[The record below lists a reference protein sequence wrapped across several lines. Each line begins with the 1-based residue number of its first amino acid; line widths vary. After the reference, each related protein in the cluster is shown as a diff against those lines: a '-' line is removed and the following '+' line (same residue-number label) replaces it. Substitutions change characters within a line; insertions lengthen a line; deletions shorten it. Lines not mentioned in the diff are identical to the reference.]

1 MTLARR
7 TFLGA
12 GLSAAVWAWRR
23 APVNAANEP
32 AEGFRVIEAGPAS
45 AELAPAPA
53 KPVQALGY
61 GGATPGPLLRLKL
74 GETLK
79 VRLVNRLTEPTTL
92 HWRGLRIANAMA
104 GIGDLTQK
112 PVAPGA
118 SYDYVI
124 TPPDAGFAWYGPHGG
139 ATSAGQI
146 ARGLYGPVVVD
157 EISPPPVDVETI
169 VALQDW
175 RVAADGQVDLSPQK
189 SDSGRSGALLSANGA
204 PPPVSL
210 SPAPGARVRVRL
222 LNAAPARIM
231 IVAVEGVK
239 PTIVAIDGQPSE
251 PFEPLRN
258 VMPIGPGARFEL
270 IFDMPAEVG
279 STVRF
284 VLRGGEAAPTAQEL
298 DRPLVVFK
306 ATDAPAMQR
315 PPIAGLPA
323 NPLLPKE
330 IDLAQAQRADF
341 ALSGGPPFLINGAAV
356 KGPWPDKPLL
366 KVRKGAPVTLGLIN
380 KTASPQAI
388 RWGGHVARLL
398 HALDDGWEPYWR
410 DSVLLAPGQTAH
422 VAFVADNPGRWPLES
437 AILDCQAAG
446 GRSFFEVD

>member
-7 TFLGA
+7 TFIGA
-12 GLSAAVWAWRR
+12 GLSATVWAWRQ
-23 APVNAANEP
+23 APANAANEP
-32 AEGFRVIEAGPAS
+32 TDGFRVIEAGPAS
-45 AELAPAPA
+45 AQLAPAPA
-53 KPVQALGY
+53 APVQALGY
-61 GGATPGPLLRLKL
+61 DGATPGPLLRLKL

-112 PVAPGA
+112 PVAPGG
-118 SYDYVI
+118 SYNYAI
-124 TPPDAGFAWYGPHGG
+124 TPPDSGFAWYGPHGG
-139 ATSAGQI
+139 AASAGQI
-146 ARGLYGPVVVD
+146 ARGLYGPIVVD
-157 EISPPPVDVETI
+157 EISPPPVDVEAI

-175 RVAADGQVDLSPQK
+175 RLGADGQVDLSATK
-189 SDSGRSGALLSANGA
+189 GDSGRAAALSANGA
-204 PPPVSL
+204 PAPLSF
-210 SPAPGARVRVRL
+210 SPAPGARVRMRL

-231 IVAVEGVK
+231 IVGVEGAK

-258 VMPIGPGARFEL
+258 LMPIGPGARFEL
-270 IFDMPAEVG
+270 IFDMPADVG
-279 STVRF
+279 ATVRF
-284 VLRGGEAAPTAQEL
+284 VLRGGEAAPTAQEP

-306 ATDAPAMQR
+306 ATGAPVAPR
-315 PPIAGLPA
+315 PFAGLPA

-341 ALSGGPPFLINGAAV
+341 ALSGGPPFQVNGALA
-356 KGPWPDKPLL
+356 KGPWPEKPLL

-380 KTASPQAI
+380 KTTSPQAI

-422 VAFVADNPGRWPLES
+422 VAFVADNPGRWPVES

>member
-7 TFLGA
+7 TFVGA
-12 GLSAAVWAWRR
+12 GLAATLWAWRR
-23 APVNAANEP
+23 ADAADQTP
-32 AEGFRVIEAGPAS
+32 DGFRVVEAGSAPAQ
-45 AELAPAPA
+45 LAPAPA
-53 KPVQALGY
+53 APIQALGY
-61 GGATPGPLLRLKL
+61 GGATPGPLLRVKL

-118 SYDYVI
+118 SYDYTI
-124 TPPDAGFAWYGPHGG
+124 TPPDAGFAWYGPHAGV
-139 ATSAGQI
+139 TSAGQI

-157 EISPPPVDVETI
+157 ETTPPSVDVETI
-169 VALQDW
+169 VALQDC
-175 RVAADGQVDLSPQK
+175 RLGAEGQVDLSAPK
-189 SDSGRSGALLSANGA
+189 DDSLRSGTLLLANGA
-204 PPPVSL
+204 PAPLSL
-210 SPAPGARVRVRL
+210 SPAPGARVRLRL
-222 LNAAPARIM
+222 LNVAPARIM
-231 IVAVEGVK
+231 IVGVEGVK

-258 VMPIGPGARFEL
+258 LMPIGPGARFEL
-270 IFDMPAEVG
+270 IFDMPSDPD

-284 VLRGGEAAPTAQEL
+284 ILRGGQAAPTPDEPDQ
-298 DRPLVVFK
+298 PLVVFK
-306 ATDAPAMQR
+306 TSGAPVTPR
-315 PPIAGLPA
+315 PHFSGLPA

-330 IDLAQAQRADF
+330 IELAQAQRADF
-341 ALSGGPPFLINGAAV
+341 ALSGGPPFQVNGIATT
-356 KGPWPDKPLL
+356 GPWPQKPLL
-366 KVRKGAPVTLGLIN
+366 KVRKGAPAALALIN

-422 VAFVADNPGRWPLES
+422 IAFVADNPGRWPVES